1 MASPHLER
9 ELRRAEE
16 RAEQIRS
23 EMRRNSDRDQPSK
36 RTRHDGF
43 HQDRQTDYRPRDYS
57 PSYRPEAYHPRGNDL
72 NPDCLPH
79 YCLQGQKLS
88 AKSFNTIL
96 ETLDNSAK
104 TMQ

>member
-23 EMRRNSDRDQPSK
+23 EMRRNSDRDQPNK
-36 RTRHDGF
+36 RTRHDGP

-57 PSYRPEAYHPRGNDL
+57 PSYRPEAYHPRGNNL
-72 NPDCLPH
+72 NPDCLPT
-79 YCLQGQKLS
+79 YCLQGQKLG
-88 AKSFNTIL
+88 AKRFNAIL